1 MKDKLLK
8 LKEEVTKL
16 ASNPS
21 FIHHK
26 WFVKWHLEIVDKIA
40 MELCDIYP
48 NANRDLV
55 TTLVWLHDYAKII
68 DFKNEHNPD
77 TMALTGDFLISLG
90 FDKTFADEFVKNLV
104 LFESKMTI
112 DLSNSPIE
120 IQIVSSADGASHMVG
135 PFYMIYFYE
144 HPEMT
149 IEELMKS
156 NLAKLEK
163 DWSRK
168 ITLTEVKKAFEG
180 RYIQIKEE
188 NGLISEKLL
197 S

>member
-1 MKDKLLK
+1 MEDKLKK
-8 LKEEVTKL
+8 LKEEVSKL
-16 ASNPS
+16 ASNPN

-26 WFVKWHLEIVDKIA
+26 WFVKWHLKIVDKIA
-40 MELCDIYP
+40 MELCDKYP

-77 TMALTGDFLISLG
+77 TMAMTGDFLISLG
-90 FDKTFADEFVKNLV
+90 FDKTFAEEFVKNLNIY
-104 LFESKMTI
+104 ESYMTN
-112 DLSNSPIE
+112 DLIKESIE
-120 IQIVSSADGASHMVG
+120 IQIASSSDGASHTVG
-135 PFYMIYFYE
+135 PFYFIYWYE

-149 IEELMKS
+149 IEDLMKS

-163 DWSRK
+163 EWSRK
-168 ITLTEVKKAFEG
+168 ITLPEVKIAFEN
-180 RYIQIKEE
+180 RYKQIKEI
-188 NGLISEKLL
+188 NGFVPDKLL